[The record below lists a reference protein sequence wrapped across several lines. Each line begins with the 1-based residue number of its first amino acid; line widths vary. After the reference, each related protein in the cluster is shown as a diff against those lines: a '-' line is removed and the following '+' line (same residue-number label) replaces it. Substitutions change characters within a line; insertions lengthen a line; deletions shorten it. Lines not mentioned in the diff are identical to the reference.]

1 MKIQKQTILSSLAV
15 AGIILFFAVLVMF
28 KGNMTSFVSQ
38 EIIAQTDSASKV
50 VVYAQIDSSWN
61 YSRLKKP
68 YEVTFLEFGSQG
80 CSACLRMESV
90 LDEFR
95 TKFPDKVNVVFI
107 NVLSPEN
114 QPLMKYFGIAAIPT
128 QILLNREGKE
138 YFRHSGYISFK
149 DLSAKIN

>member
-1 MKIQKQTILSSLAV
+1 MKIQKQTIFSSLAV
-15 AGIILFFAVLVMF
+15 AGIILFFLVLVMF
-28 KGNMTSFVSQ
+28 RGSMTSFVSQ

-50 VVYAQIDSSWN
+50 VAYAQIDSAWN
-61 YSRLKKP
+61 YTRLNKR

-80 CSACLRMESV
+80 CSACRRMESV
-90 LDEFR
+90 LEEFR
-95 TKFPDKVNVVFI
+95 TQYPNKVNVVFL
-107 NVLSPEN
+107 NVLSPTN

-149 DLSAKIN
+149 DLSAKL